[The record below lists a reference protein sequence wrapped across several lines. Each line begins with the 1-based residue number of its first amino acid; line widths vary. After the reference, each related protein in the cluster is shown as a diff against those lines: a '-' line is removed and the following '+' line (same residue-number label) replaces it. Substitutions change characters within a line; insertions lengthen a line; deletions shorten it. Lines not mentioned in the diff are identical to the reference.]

1 MASVAKKL
9 KYVICFVLK
18 KLYCDGVTFCSCRS
32 LPGTIF
38 PIICVKGYTKVSNYP
53 IILYI
58 KSKLNKLVQKH

>member
-1 MASVAKKL
+1 MGSLFAVA
-9 KYVICFVLK
+9 
-18 KLYCDGVTFCSCRS
+18 D

-53 IILYI
+53 IILHI

>member
-1 MASVAKKL
+1 MESLFAVA
-9 KYVICFVLK
+9 
-18 KLYCDGVTFCSCRS
+18 D

-38 PIICVKGYTKVSNYP
+38 PIICVKGYAKVSNYP